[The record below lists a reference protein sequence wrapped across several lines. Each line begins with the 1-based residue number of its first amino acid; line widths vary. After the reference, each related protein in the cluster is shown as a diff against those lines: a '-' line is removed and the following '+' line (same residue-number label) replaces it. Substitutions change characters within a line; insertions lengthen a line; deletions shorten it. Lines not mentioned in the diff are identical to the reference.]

1 MPSTTQLANR
11 TLQKTGAQSRLSSLD
26 DVSKH
31 ARVLKESY
39 DQVRR
44 RELRANVWNFSK
56 KRVGLPAESIAPV
69 FGFTKQYVLPSDCL
83 RVLEVGQMRV
93 DLASMDYRSG
103 GETQFKIEGGRI
115 LTNLASPLYILYIG
129 DITDTSKWDA
139 CFDDVFC
146 DRWALETVESIAQ
159 STTKKE
165 SLKDDY
171 RRSIYEARLANAI
184 ENPPEAFASSSWE
197 LSRL

>member
-1 MPSTTQLANR
+1 MPSITQLANR
-11 TLQKTGAQSRLSSLD
+11 TLQKLGAQSRLTSID
-26 DVSKH
+26 DNVKT

-56 KRVGLPAESIAPV
+56 KRVGLPSEVTTPA

-83 RVLEVGQMRV
+83 RVIQVGQVRV
-93 DLASMDYRSG
+93 DLSSVDYRAG
-103 GETQFKIEGGRI
+103 GETPFRIEDGRI
-115 LTNLASPLYILYIG
+115 LTNLGSPLYILYIG

-146 DRWALETVESIAQ
+146 SRWALETVESIAQ

-171 RRSIYEARLANAI
+171 RRSIYEARTANAI
-184 ENPPEAFASSSWE
+184 ENPPEAIASGSWE
-197 LSRL
+197 LARL

>member
-11 TLQKTGAQSRLSSLD
+11 TLQKMGAQSRLTSID
-26 DVSKH
+26 QDIKT
-31 ARVLKESY
+31 ARVLKEAY

-56 KRVGLPAESIAPV
+56 NRVGLPNESTTPAY
-69 FGFTKQYVLPSDCL
+69 GFTLQYVLPSDCL
-83 RVLEVGQMRV
+83 RVLQVGTTRV
-93 DLASMDYRSG
+93 DLAGMDYRAG
-103 GETQFKIEGGRI
+103 GERPFAIENGRI
-115 LTNLASPLYILYIG
+115 LTDLPSPLYILYIA
-129 DITDTSKWDA
+129 DVTDTSKWDA

-146 DRWALETVESIAQ
+146 SRWALETVESIAQ

-171 RRSIYEARLANAI
+171 RRSIYEARVANAI
-184 ENPPEAFASSSWE
+184 ENPPEAIASSSWE
-197 LSRL
+197 LARL

>member
-1 MPSTTQLANR
+1 MPSITQLANR
-11 TLQKTGAQSRLSSLD
+11 TLQKMGAQSRLTSID
-26 DVSKH
+26 DSNKT

-56 KRVGLPAESIAPV
+56 TRVGLPNESTAPA
-69 FGFTKQYVLPSDCL
+69 FGYTLQYVLPSDCL
-83 RVLEVGQMRV
+83 RVIQVGTTRV
-93 DLASMDYRSG
+93 DLAGMDYRAG
-103 GETQFKIEGGRI
+103 GEAPFKIENNRI
-115 LTNLASPLYILYIG
+115 LTNLASPLYIVYIA
-129 DITDTSKWDA
+129 DVTDTSKWDA

-146 DRWALETVESIAQ
+146 SRWALETVESIAQ

-171 RRSIYEARLANAI
+171 RRSIYDARVANAI
-184 ENPPEAFASSSWE
+184 ENPPEAIASSSWE
-197 LSRL
+197 LARL

>member
-1 MPSTTQLANR
+1 MPSVTQLANR
-11 TLQKTGAQSRLSSLD
+11 SLQKLGAQSRLTSID
-26 DVSKH
+26 DSIKT
-31 ARVLKESY
+31 ARVLKEAY

-56 KRVGLPAESIAPV
+56 TRVNLPAELTTPA

-83 RVLEVGQMRV
+83 RVLQVGRTRV
-93 DLASMDYRSG
+93 DLASLDYRAG
-103 GETQFKIEGGRI
+103 GETQFVIENRRI
-115 LTNLASPLYILYIG
+115 LTNLASPLSVLYIA
-129 DITDTSKWDA
+129 DVTDTSKWDA

-146 DRWALETVESIAQ
+146 SRWALETVESIAQ

-171 RRSIYEARLANAI
+171 RRSIYEARTANAI

-197 LSRL
+197 LARL